1 MQRIVGPLN
10 CRCRFLVCFC
20 PFAVVVVRFSPWVTS
35 SISIQLLQMWNDA
48 PVSYIQESLVSNS
61 VSGFADDKQIAF
73 MLYWNT
79 FSVAL
84 IVVTR
89 LVFLFCHR
97 FYYSVSIPIPESLL
111 VTRTDFH
118 LVAGHPGTYDKYTV
132 DCGVSCN
139 LDI

>member
-1 MQRIVGPLN
+1 MYITSFRVMIHLLSPHLTTRLTFPN
-10 CRCRFLVCFC
+10 RFPVCFC
-20 PFAVVVVRFSPWVTS
+20 PLAVVVVRFSPWVTS

-84 IVVTR
+84 IVAR
-89 LVFLFCHR
+89 SVFTVLP
-97 FYYSVSIPIPESLL
+97 STLL
-111 VTRTDFH
+111 
-118 LVAGHPGTYDKYTV
+118 
-132 DCGVSCN
+132 
-139 LDI
+139 